1 MQAFVAPLLE
11 LAEFEEVLKKRREKK
26 GILQFSGCVTS
37 QKTHMMY
44 ALSDGFE
51 RKIIAASSEM
61 KEKDIYEDLIQKANL
76 ARDKYKEKEKEIN
89 ELKVKYSKE
98 MKNLLKDIKRNI

>member
-1 MQAFVAPLLE
+1 MLKDKKIKIQQCIIEDLKAENKKLTEELE
-11 LAEFEEVLKKRREKK
+11 LLKADLEFEKNFKNKEYDTAKDLIVELN
-26 GILQFSGCVTS
+26 
-37 QKTHMMY
+37 
-44 ALSDGFE
+44 
-51 RKIIAASSEM
+51 
-61 KEKDIYEDLIQKANL
+61 KEKAIYEDLIQKANL